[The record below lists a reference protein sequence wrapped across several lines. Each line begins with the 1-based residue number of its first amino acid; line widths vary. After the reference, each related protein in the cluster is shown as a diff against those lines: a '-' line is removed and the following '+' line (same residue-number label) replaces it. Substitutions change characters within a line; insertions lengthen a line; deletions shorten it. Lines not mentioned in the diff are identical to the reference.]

1 MLPSSP
7 ITHNAPG
14 PNDIL
19 LDPALIAEV
28 LRRHHV
34 SLALPPY
41 AVITL
46 DPSEHVVLSELSAA
60 EQTGALP
67 QRGA

>member
-1 MLPSSP
+1 MNVFHEYDRP
-7 ITHNAPG
+7 PG

-28 LRRHHV
+28 LRRHRV

-41 AVITL
+41 AEITL
-46 DPSEHVVLSELSAA
+46 DPSEYVVLSELSAA

-67 QRGA
+67 RAAQ